1 MVLYK
6 GSMSIEDIDYLHQN
20 SEKSSFVVY
29 IDSSMRN
36 RVAYPTPSQ
45 YVIEFEEPFRLV
57 YGVEILDATIP
68 STMYDVDFHNSILSF
83 ITATLPKTIFESTV
97 PNKHVGYIQ
106 RRIAELS
113 THPEFLRQIDPKR
126 AVVIGPPYNDA
137 KIIAVS
143 DAYYQAHK
151 GSDIPVFVR
160 IVKPIVRA
168 FTLLPSQLGSTH
180 MLLPSPYGEYGILM
194 SSMEPA
200 DLDMI
205 RNGQFYLDATA
216 MQVIFF
222 HYLSLVT
229 DVDAKP
235 EEDPDEIYLQ
245 LTLQD
250 RRLTYGGY
258 SMDTMMTEMTA
269 KLLTNTTNMNLS
281 VGPFPGDGD
290 LAKRNIFTYT
300 TTQVIIMDMERSTC
314 SRMLGFDV
322 YAARDQEQ
330 SFYAKITIP
339 GNEKLFMS
347 ISESVAR
354 AAQNVTTSSFA
365 ASFKYSLVTP
375 GIITIDGPK
384 YIVLRC
390 PELEGH
396 INTSYFANKTNYG
409 LGIFKLVSSNSIGFL
424 RFDFVNIVRRPF
436 HPIGKL
442 GRLTIQ
448 FEMLDGKL
456 YDFKGVNHNIIMSI
470 NYYVPAN
477 VTRSRMLSTLNPNY
491 EPDYRK
497 YLLKRMQLAGQ
508 LDPSKPSTSSYAER
522 SDPRYD
528 MLRGTLGANA
538 NASADVD
545 ADAKAFLQ
553 MHNAYDYSSSEEE
566 EDEKINGRL
575 TDSEGSE
582 ESEEDITLPM

>member
-1 MVLYK
+1 
-6 GSMSIEDIDYLHQN
+6 MSIEDIDYLHQN
-20 SEKSSFVVY
+20 SEKSSFVVF
-29 IDSSMRN
+29 IDSNMRN

-68 STMYDVDFHNSILSF
+68 STMYDVDFHNSLLCF
-83 ITATLPKTIFESTV
+83 INVTLPKTIFESTV
-97 PNKHVGYIQ
+97 PNKHVPYVQ

-113 THPEFLRQIDPKR
+113 THPEFIRQMDPKR
-126 AVVIGPPYNDA
+126 PVVVGPPYNDA

-143 DAYYQAHK
+143 EAYYQANQ
-151 GSDIPVFVR
+151 GPDIPVFVR
-160 IVKPIVRA
+160 IVKSIVRSI
-168 FTLLPSQLGSTH
+168 TLTPENLGSTH
-180 MLLPSPYGEYGILM
+180 MLLPSPYGDYAIQTTSLL
-194 SSMEPA
+194 PA
-200 DLDMI
+200 DIEVI
-205 RNGQFYLDATA
+205 RNSQFYLDATA
-216 MQVIFF
+216 MQIVYYR
-222 HYLSLVT
+222 YLSLVE

-235 EEDPDEIYLQ
+235 EEDPDEIFLQ

-250 RRLTYGGY
+250 RRLTFGGY
-258 SMDTMMTEMTA
+258 SMETMLTEMTA

-290 LAKRNIFTYT
+290 LSKRNIFSYT
-300 TTQVIIMDMERSTC
+300 TTQVMIMDMERSTC
-314 SRMLGFDV
+314 AKMLGFDMF
-322 YAARDQEQ
+322 AARDFEQ
-330 SFYAKITIP
+330 SFYAKVTVP
-339 GNEKLFMS
+339 GNEKLFMG
-347 ISESVAR
+347 ISESIAR
-354 AAQNVTTSSFA
+354 EAQNIPQSTFAESFR
-365 ASFKYSLVTP
+365 YTLVTP

-390 PELEGH
+390 PELEDH

-442 GRLTIQ
+442 GRLSIR
-448 FEMLDGKL
+448 FEMLDGEL

-477 VTRSRMLSTLNPNY
+477 VARSRMLSTLNPNY
-491 EPDYRK
+491 EPDFRK

-508 LDPSKPSTSSYAER
+508 LDPSKPSSSSHAQR

-528 MLRGTLGANA
+528 IMRGLDGNA
-538 NASADVD
+538 D
-545 ADAKAFLQ
+545 ADTKAFLQ
-553 MHNAYDYSSSEEE
+553 LHNAYDYSSEEEE

-575 TDSEGSE
+575 TDSEGST
-582 ESEEDITLPM
+582 SEEDIALPM